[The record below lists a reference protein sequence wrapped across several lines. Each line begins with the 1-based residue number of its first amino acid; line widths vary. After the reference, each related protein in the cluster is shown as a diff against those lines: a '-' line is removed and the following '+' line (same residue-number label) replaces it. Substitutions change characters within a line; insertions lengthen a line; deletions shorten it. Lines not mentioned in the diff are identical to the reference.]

1 MSYNFDATIST
12 HNEVHIGLTSTTEL
26 LDAILTKQ
34 SYAKNGRN
42 YERSYASSNEDRIAQ
57 IKDLLDGKNKN
68 YLQLLAYTTA
78 QVLEATIVTHLILR
92 DDMLSESTINTL
104 KELSK
109 KYVTNDTVSSKFT
122 VDDLL
127 KAEASLADFDGA
139 LYETHLEFDNGFA
152 GDRIFY
158 LFLVIATFREAYT
171 EDPTSIDQA
180 DVSFG

>member
-42 YERSYASSNEDRIAQ
+42 YERSYGSEDSITQ

-78 QVLEATIVTHLILR
+78 QVLKAIVTEHLVLR
-92 DDMLSESTINTL
+92 DDMLSDESIATL

-109 KYVTNDTVSSKFT
+109 KYVTNNTVSSKFT

-127 KAEASLADFDGA
+127 KAEASLADFDGS